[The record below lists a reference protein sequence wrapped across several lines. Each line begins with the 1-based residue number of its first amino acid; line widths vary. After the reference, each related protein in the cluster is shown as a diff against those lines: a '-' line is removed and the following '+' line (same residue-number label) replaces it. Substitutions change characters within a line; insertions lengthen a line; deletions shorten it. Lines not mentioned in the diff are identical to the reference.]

1 VSVNV
6 TFSAPSQTKELMNV
20 PFEVSSGP
28 VNVGCDEAR
37 HVEIPFHIPVQ
48 NATLG
53 DIHTQW
59 VNTGNLVSTTAHF
72 EQRSPTDLVAV
83 GDIRGIARNFI
94 FNCPGGGHGT
104 LAMQG
109 AYSYQK
115 ETRGPE
121 AVVSTVHESVPIG
134 SRFTVAIP
142 PIPVDE
148 SLKSD
153 VVVVSKDGTSHLVG
167 TISSSHP
174 DIFDVRQQSGT
185 IDLKP
190 SIEHGFL
197 ILQFLNA
204 GAVPLLARLCAQYSH
219 KAEAIAPVATTRLS
233 RAFAT
238 SMKKKFV
245 QSCAPSSMPTNVQYV
260 FAFFTGEHNTTSV
273 PY

>member
-1 VSVNV
+1 MYSSSLVLIILAAGIAMSLVLAFLANRATQLNRSIRKQMVFTALLSSGLLALALGYLVVRIHTPTPASPQTPTVCGNV
-6 TFSAPSQTKELMNV
+6 TFSAPWQTKELMNV

-37 HVEIPFHIPVQ
+37 HIEIPFHIPVQ

-59 VNTGNLVSTTAHF
+59 VNTDNLVSTTAHF

-167 TISSSHP
+167 TISSPHP
-174 DIFDVRQQSGT
+174 DIFNVRQQSGT

-197 ILQFLNA
+197 ILQF
-204 GAVPLLARLCAQYSH
+204 
-219 KAEAIAPVATTRLS
+219 
-233 RAFAT
+233 
-238 SMKKKFV
+238 
-245 QSCAPSSMPTNVQYV
+245 
-260 FAFFTGEHNTTSV
+260 
-273 PY
+273 